1 MKTLFKL
8 MAKSQGYIQTNV
20 LDLDKKS
27 YFSNSKVKNITSH
40 FTKKKISN
48 ISKYLYRVT
57 QSTYII
63 DNVDHKKVLLLNN

>member
-40 FTKKKISN
+40 FTKKKKSQILAN
-48 ISKYLYRVT
+48 I
-57 QSTYII
+57 YIG
-63 DNVDHKKVLLLNN
+63 LLNQRTS